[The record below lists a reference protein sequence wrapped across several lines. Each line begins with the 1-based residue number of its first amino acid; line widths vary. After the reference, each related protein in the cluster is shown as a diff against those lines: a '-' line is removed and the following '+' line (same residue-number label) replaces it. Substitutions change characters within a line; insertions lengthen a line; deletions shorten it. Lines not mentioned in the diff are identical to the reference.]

1 MNIQLISLDQA
12 KISLEVQIEI
22 LKINELNNIFIG
34 QNLWNNDQIVGKIT
48 KINQDSNQNLIQH
61 KKPEKELENRNKNR
75 SLDLDKNLDLV
86 AKAEDSKIES
96 EFKILSIECLGNFEN
111 CKWKGGWKFANNFIL
126 SPKMWEKDDNF
137 EDLENEFKIN
147 PTNPQPNLEKEKEI
161 KILGKTLENIVLTN
175 KNYRESQNNQ
185 AKLSKMTKSEITK
198 PNENQKYYFI
208 PTVQKFETVV
218 AGQKLGFVETNGHL
232 YWLICPNFEAQYQVQ
247 IESGEFEISST
258 VGILVSKNREYKLT
272 LEQNLNFNFGLIGIK
287 SNEIISCGIPL
298 FDLFCPFVMGSKTIL
313 HNFGDS
319 EIKTLLTNFD
329 QNYQAKLIIITDF
342 CLFIPQLNIFKS
354 TNWLELTKYFALC
367 GNNVIIILE
376 NLPLNFGEY
385 LDFFGNFETI
395 DGEICSVSFFWIL
408 SEQNDKNKDQQSQ
421 TASQTAIINSKY
433 FENYWKLNE
442 KDHKIETNSQKILKN
457 LENHTSYPKNAN
469 LSYKNTQIITLPD
482 IANSFGL
489 SNFKNLL
496 TDNIHKQNSPFIN
509 QNSNKNSLN
518 NLNLELIDLTNPFYK
533 LVMRQNTQN
542 IEQSLTLW
550 ELFSWTKN
558 KFGEKSEQSLA
569 HYNQNSKINSN
580 PIHQLPNSLTEKI
593 QQNSQKI
600 IQLIQKNLQNGQN
613 GQNLIEIKSEIS
625 KILE

>member
-1 MNIQLISLDQA
+1 MNIKLISIDQV
-12 KISLEVQIEI
+12 KISLEVQIET

-61 KKPEKELENRNKNR
+61 KKLQKEIENRNKNR

-86 AKAEDSKIES
+86 AKEENSKIEN

-126 SPKMWEKDDNF
+126 SPKMWERDDNS
-137 EDLENEFKIN
+137 EDLENV
-147 PTNPQPNLEKEKEI
+147 
-161 KILGKTLENIVLTN
+161 VLTN
-175 KNYRESQNNQ
+175 KNYQESQNNQ
-185 AKLSKMTKSEITK
+185 VKLSKMTKSEITK

-218 AGQKLGFVETNGHL
+218 AGQKLGFVETNGNL
-232 YWLICPNFEAQYQVQ
+232 YWLICPNFEAQYQAQ
-247 IESGEFEISST
+247 IESGEFEISSII
-258 VGILVSKNREYKLT
+258 GILVSKNREYELT
-272 LEQNLNFNFGLIGIK
+272 LEQNLNFNFELISIK

-313 HNFGDS
+313 HNFGDN

-342 CLFIPQLNIFKS
+342 YIFAPQLNIFKS

-395 DGEICSVSFFWIL
+395 GGEICSVSFFWKL
-408 SEQNDKNKDQQSQ
+408 NEESQ
-421 TASQTAIINSKY
+421 TANQTTVINSKY

-442 KDHKIETNSQKILKN
+442 KDHKIETNIQTNSQKILKN

-489 SNFKNLL
+489 PNFKNLL

-533 LVMRQNTQN
+533 LVMGQNTQN
-542 IEQSLTLW
+542 IEQSLALW

-558 KFGEKSEQSLA
+558 KFGENLTN
-569 HYNQNSKINSN
+569 YNQKSKINSN
-580 PIHQLPNSLTEKI
+580 PINQLPDGLTEKI

-613 GQNLIEIKSEIS
+613 ITEIKSEIS